1 MTTSEPL
8 RVYIAGPYTRGDV
21 GYNVHNAIV
30 AGNILLQAGHLP
42 YVPHLSHFMHL
53 QKPQSYETWM
63 ELDRVWLL
71 QCQALLRLPGDSP
84 GADKEWATAMHSGI
98 PCFAGMEDFIQGK
111 AMAYGKKYE
120 AR

>member
-1 MTTSEPL
+1 MSSKPL
-8 RVYIAGPYTRGDV
+8 KVYVAGPYSQGDV

-30 AGNILLQAGHLP
+30 AGNILLQAGHFP

-71 QCQALLRLPGDSP
+71 QCDALLRLPGFSP
-84 GADKEWATAMHSGI
+84 GAEKEWLTAIEMGI
-98 PCFAGMEDFIQGK
+98 PCFDGMDAFINGK
-111 AMAYGKKYE
+111 AVTHGTKYE